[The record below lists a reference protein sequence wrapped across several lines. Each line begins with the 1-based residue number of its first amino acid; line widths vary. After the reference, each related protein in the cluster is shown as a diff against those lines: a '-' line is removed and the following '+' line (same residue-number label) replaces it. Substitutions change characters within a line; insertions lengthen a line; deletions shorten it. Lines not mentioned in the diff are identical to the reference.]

1 VIQGGSNDIYRN
13 NSEAAL
19 MQIMKFC
26 KNVNNTNIIVADIPS
41 RYDLVKNSIVNKEIQ
56 VFNRKLSKVTK
67 QLKHVTILEPRLNR
81 EMVTQHG
88 LHLNRLG
95 KCLIAKQIAM
105 EIYGLTEE
113 KVNKIISLNW
123 KLETRV
129 NSETIITSSTGYD
142 NIEEQ
147 QNHPTSS
154 KETYFE
160 HKDTLTRRYPTR
172 SGKLPTSRRGGFL

>member
-1 VIQGGSNDIYRN
+1 
-13 NSEAAL
+13 
-19 MQIMKFC
+19 MKFC
-26 KNVNNTNIIVADIPS
+26 KNVNNTNIILTDIPS

-56 VFNRKLSKVTK
+56 VFNRKLRKVTK
-67 QLKHVTILEPRLNR
+67 QLKHVSILEPRLNR
-81 EMVTQHG
+81 EMFTPHG

-105 EIYGLTEE
+105 EIYGLTKE
-113 KVNKIISLNW
+113 KVNNVISLKW

-129 NSETIITSSTGYD
+129 NSETINTTSSGYD

-154 KETYFE
+154 NETYLE
-160 HKDTLTRRYPTR
+160 HKVTLTRRYSTR
-172 SGKLPTSRRGGFL
+172 SGKLPTSRKGVFL